1 MIHYILYT
9 PTVCALCGGSSKN
22 IGQARPTYLPIQ
34 GAVRADWEVF
44 GLFKA
49 RPVALMDDPGLQRKV
64 ASRSIWWRLYNFGN
78 YGSAEKVLQTSWL
91 NGWTGSEPT
100 ALPQPEV
107 EGVIDNAIQIHRVK
121 TVSRFGI
128 ASETKHSSQL
138 GASKSSNFNDSNVA
152 ESSGKQ
158 KRQPRP
164 RLVRI
169 PTKSTKQRITGRPS
183 SLRSFL
189 AQQSAWNGMVS
200 GQKSSTLLNH
210 RW

>member
-1 MIHYILYT
+1 MPPPNHFNTL
-9 PTVCALCGGSSKN
+9 
-22 IGQARPTYLPIQ
+22 IQ

-49 RPVALMDDPGLQRKV
+49 RPVALMDDPGLQIQLHREVFDGVFTTVEILEVRKKC
-64 ASRSIWWRLYNFGN
+64 RHGN
-78 YGSAEKVLQTSWL
+78 QPMPLWSKHH
-91 NGWTGSEPT
+91 GWTGSEPT

-138 GASKSSNFNDSNVA
+138 GASKSSNLNDSNVA

-158 KRQPRP
+158 KRQPCRF
-164 RLVRI
+164 VRI
-169 PTKSTKQRITGRPS
+169 PTKQRITGRPS

-189 AQQSAWNGMVS
+189 AQQSAWNGMVV
-200 GQKSSTLLNH
+200 KSLVPC
-210 RW
+210 